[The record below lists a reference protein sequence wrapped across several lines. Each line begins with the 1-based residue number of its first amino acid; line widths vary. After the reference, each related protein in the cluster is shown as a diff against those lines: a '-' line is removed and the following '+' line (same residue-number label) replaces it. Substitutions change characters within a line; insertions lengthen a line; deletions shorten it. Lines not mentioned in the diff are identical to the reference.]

1 MPDNYTKKPESL
13 SDNNL
18 SDAAGGITSPK
29 KFFKKTW
36 DKLRGKEK
44 LPCGDY
50 VECTCQ
56 CPRCFRKFTMRSIG
70 GLNCIPPLCEDCRA
84 GKNPPTMSVTK

>member
-1 MPDNYTKKPESL
+1 MITIYLMPRV
-13 SDNNL
+13 
-18 SDAAGGITSPK
+18 GITSPK

-44 LPCGDY
+44 SHFGDY

-56 CPRCFRKFTMRSIG
+56 CSRCFRKFTMLTKGVASFAGI
-70 GLNCIPPLCEDCRA
+70 PLCEDCRA
-84 GKNPPTMSVTK
+84 GKNPLIRPLQDNNEEK

>member
-13 SDNNL
+13 NDNNL
-18 SDAAGGITSPK
+18 SYAAGGDYFAES
-29 KFFKKTW
+29 

-44 LPCGDY
+44 SHFGDY

-56 CPRCFRKFTMRSIG
+56 CRRCFRKFTMRSIG
-70 GLNCIPPLCEDCRA
+70 GLNCIPLCEDCRA
-84 GKNPPTMSVTK
+84 GKNPPTKSVTK

>member
-1 MPDNYTKKPESL
+1 MITIYLMPR
-13 SDNNL
+13 
-18 SDAAGGITSPK
+18 AGITLPK

-44 LPCGDY
+44 LPYGDY

-56 CPRCFRKFTMRSIG
+56 CRRCFRKFTMRSIG
-70 GLNCIPPLCEDCRA
+70 GLNCIPLCEDCMA